1 MLIEG
6 YWYSV
11 TNPSNP
17 PVDFPIEDGM
27 YALDAIENVVRRAE
41 GEAVRLLEEDAVVL
55 TRILADGVWT
65 GGTTDCSGDCVI
77 GLGGRWFHYHSECGT
92 FHKMAAPNY
101 SGLSSALALPA
112 EVKYLSLSDAERT
125 GVNGILEKYVTL
137 GPDMVENA
145 G

>member
-11 TNPSNP
+11 TNHSNP

-77 GLGGRWFHYHSECGT
+77 GLGGRWF
-92 FHKMAAPNY
+92 
-101 SGLSSALALPA
+101 
-112 EVKYLSLSDAERT
+112 R
-125 GVNGILEKYVTL
+125 
-137 GPDMVENA
+137 
-145 G
+145 